1 MQFFWKKNS
10 LQISN
15 LMAYNHLPITLS
27 EITWRPFTF
36 PPPSSQSDTLRN
48 FTVKWFELQIK
59 NQAWGQ
65 LSFYENYTIP
75 SSGLYFKLRAYCY
88 QRLTEMNKLILCGW
102 VLIRKLKLRLINLM
116 LSWVTSESSIRTLV
130 CFDSQSPLRI
140 PSPQRS
146 ISLSL
151 CLWPLTWQ
159 WRRRSQGG
167 AFPTPGATWWR
178 SPATTTTQQRTRPGR
193 RSASSSWRSRWGV
206 WGRSW
211 RQCSRSVGGR
221 RDSWRGWRRHVRHRG
236 PLASCR
242 QHLERV
248 TWFYQNTYATHS
260 KASSNKEER
269 VVKVSNRFL
278 LVCQQPGGL

>member
-102 VLIRKLKLRLINLM
+102 VLIRKTWCYLGSPQKAA
-116 LSWVTSESSIRTLV
+116 SELLCVLTVRVPGGSL
-130 CFDSQSPLRI
+130 PLRDPF
-140 PSPQRS
+140 PSHS
-146 ISLSL
+146 ASD
-151 CLWPLTWQ
+151 LWPGSGGGGAREEPSQHLGQHGGGLLRPQLHSRGLGPAEEAHRAAGGAGGESEEEAEDNAAEVSAAGETAEEAEGDMWDIED
-159 WRRRSQGG
+159 RSQAAG
-167 AFPTPGATWWR
+167 
-178 SPATTTTQQRTRPGR
+178 SI
-193 RSASSSWRSRWGV
+193 
-206 WGRSW
+206 
-211 RQCSRSVGGR
+211 
-221 RDSWRGWRRHVRHRG
+221 
-236 PLASCR
+236 
-242 QHLERV
+242 
-248 TWFYQNTYATHS
+248 
-260 KASSNKEER
+260 
-269 VVKVSNRFL
+269 
-278 LVCQQPGGL
+278 